1 MTPVTQTRL
10 SLAKLTRAADAGL
23 ISVTSAAEALK
34 VPHRAAALRLA
45 SLTRRGWARRVRR
58 GLYVLLP
65 LEVEPNQAATSEDSW
80 VLAYE
85 AFAPCYIGGWS
96 AAEHW
101 GFTEQLFRS
110 TLVVTAAYV
119 RARSVTLSG
128 QNFRLFKVSPKRI
141 SGTVAIWRGSL
152 RVPVSSR
159 ERTLVDCLRHPQLC
173 GGIRHLAGMMRAYQN
188 VREHDFDKLVQEAT
202 KAANGAAWK
211 RLGYLA
217 EILWPNAINVLGA
230 AREHISAGY
239 SSLDPA
245 IHRRGRLVRRWN
257 LWINT
262 PITTTDEAA

>member
-1 MTPVTQTRL
+1 MGVGLRSLLHHATSADGARQSTGDLRSNCSDRLWL
-10 SLAKLTRAADAGL
+10 SLQRMC
-23 ISVTSAAEALK
+23 
-34 VPHRAAALRLA
+34 
-45 SLTRRGWARRVRR
+45 
-58 GLYVLLP
+58 VL
-65 LEVEPNQAATSEDSW
+65 NQS
-80 VLAYE
+80 
-85 AFAPCYIGGWS
+85 
-96 AAEHW
+96 
-101 GFTEQLFRS
+101 
-110 TLVVTAAYV
+110 
-119 RARSVTLSG
+119 LSG
-128 QNFRLFKVSPKRI
+128 RI
-141 SGTVAIWRGSL
+141 SGFL
-152 RVPVSSR
+152 RFRRSGYLEQLLSGRSAKSSSSSR

-173 GGIRHLAGMMRAYQN
+173 GGIRPPGRDDARLPKMCASTISTSSC
-188 VREHDFDKLVQEAT
+188 KEAT